1 MPTSL
6 LLPRRRLFV
15 LNKIADEVK
24 EMSADVVK
32 VGLLG
37 LGTVGGGVI
46 KTIRSQQEKLTS
58 RLGKRIEIV
67 KALVRD
73 SEKQRAVSL
82 DRSVL
87 TTDFDEVLQSD
98 VDIVVE
104 VMGGVEPTYEY
115 VRALIEKGCHVV
127 TANKELLA
135 KKGTELVDLA
145 NRHHVHLAYEA
156 SVAGGIPILGVL
168 RQFLRTND
176 ITGVRGI
183 LNGTTNFILTKME
196 TEQQSYHDVLKQAQ
210 ELGYAEA
217 DPRSDVEGFD
227 AMYKLYILAQLVYG
241 ESLPLEEVN
250 RRGIADLTAGQIRM
264 ASELGY
270 RIKLIAQAHR
280 RGDGIRLYVEPTA
293 LPTSH
298 PLAQIQDAFNAVQLS
313 GNIVGDLLFTGR
325 GAGELPTASAVVEDL
340 AYLLTQPFIPHPAWK
355 EREAATSSKEEVEGH
370 SLCYLEGSGPAATPD
385 QVLHFLRRAGVSV
398 HKLKVQF
405 DLGGVLRAGL
415 ITSGLEQEHA
425 DLLTSDFG
433 LQVRCFPLLGDA

>member
-1 MPTSL
+1 
-6 LLPRRRLFV
+6 
-15 LNKIADEVK
+15 
-24 EMSADVVK
+24 MSVGVVK

-46 KTIRSQQEKLTS
+46 KTIRSQQEKLSS

-73 SEKQRAVSL
+73 SEKERAVHL

-87 TTDFDEVLQSD
+87 TTDFEDVLKSD

-104 VMGGVEPTYEY
+104 VMGGVDPTYDY

-135 KKGTELVDLA
+135 KRGTELVDLA
-145 NRHHVHLAYEA
+145 NQHQVHLAYEA
-156 SVAGGIPILGVL
+156 SVAGGIPILSVL

-176 ITGVRGI
+176 ISGIRGI

-196 TEQQSYHDVLKQAQ
+196 TEQLSYQEVLKQAQ

-241 ESLPLEEVN
+241 ECLPLAEVN
-250 RRGIADLTAGQIRM
+250 RKGIADLTAGQIRI

-270 RIKLIAQAHR
+270 RIKLIAQANQSEE
-280 RGDGIRLYVEPTA
+280 GIRLSVEPTM
-293 LPTSH
+293 LPTGH
-298 PLAQIQDAFNAVQLS
+298 PLAQIHDAFNAVQLS

-340 AYLLTQPFIPHPAWK
+340 AYLLTQPFTPHPTWK
-355 EREAATSSKEEVEGH
+355 ESDVLRVTEQLATAQ
-370 SLCYLEGSGPAATPD
+370 SLCYLEGSAPAATPD
-385 QVLHFLRRAGVSV
+385 RVLHFLRLAGVEV

-415 ITSGLEQEHA
+415 ITTGLRDEHEE
-425 DLLTSDFG
+425 LLRSDFG
-433 LQVRCFPLLGDA
+433 LQVRCFPLLGTAE

>member
-1 MPTSL
+1 
-6 LLPRRRLFV
+6 
-15 LNKIADEVK
+15 
-24 EMSADVVK
+24 MSAGVIK

-46 KTIRSQQEKLTS
+46 KTIRSQQEKLAQ

-73 SEKQRAVSL
+73 SEKERAVQVDPAL
-82 DRSVL
+82 L
-87 TTDFDEVLQSD
+87 TTDFEDVLKSD

-104 VMGGVEPTYEY
+104 VMGGVEPTYDY

-135 KKGTELVDLA
+135 KRGPELVDLA
-145 NRHHVHLAYEA
+145 NQHQVHLAYEA
-156 SVAGGIPILGVL
+156 SVAGGIPILSVL

-176 ITGVRGI
+176 IQGVRGI

-196 TEQQSYHDVLKQAQ
+196 AEQLSYQEVLKQAQ

-241 ESLPLEEVN
+241 ESLPLADVV
-250 RRGIADLTAGQIRM
+250 RKGIADLSAGHIRI

-270 RIKLIAQAHR
+270 RIKLIAQAQKSEQ
-280 RGDGIRLYVEPTA
+280 GIRLSVQPTV
-293 LPTSH
+293 LPIGH

-340 AYLLTQPFIPHPAWK
+340 AYLLTQPFMPHPVWTEKNAEAQLEQGQD
-355 EREAATSSKEEVEGH
+355 ERV
-370 SLCYLEGSGPAATPD
+370 LCYLEGSCITATPD
-385 QVLHFLRRAGVSV
+385 RVLHFLREAGVNV
-398 HKLKVQF
+398 TRLKVQF

-415 ITSGLEQEHA
+415 IATGIREEHEEV
-425 DLLTSDFG
+425 LKSDFG
-433 LQVRCFPLLGDA
+433 LSVRCFPLIESA

>member
-1 MPTSL
+1 
-6 LLPRRRLFV
+6 
-15 LNKIADEVK
+15 
-24 EMSADVVK
+24 MSAEVVR

-46 KTIRSQQEKLTS
+46 KTIRSQQEKLAS

-73 SEKQRAVSL
+73 SEKERAVHVDPAL
-82 DRSVL
+82 L
-87 TTDFDEVLQSD
+87 TTDFEDVLRSD

-104 VMGGVEPTYEY
+104 VMGGVEPTYDY
-115 VRALIEKGCHVV
+115 IRALIEKGCHVV

-145 NRHHVHLAYEA
+145 NQHQVHLAYEA
-156 SVAGGIPILGVL
+156 SVAGGIPILSVL

-176 ITGVRGI
+176 IQGVRGI

-196 TEQQSYHDVLKQAQ
+196 AEQLSYQEVLKQAQ

-241 ESLPLEEVN
+241 ESLPLADVV
-250 RRGIADLTAGQIRM
+250 RKGISDLSAGHIRI

-270 RIKLIAQAHR
+270 RIKLIAQAYQAEQ
-280 RGDGIRLYVEPTA
+280 GIRLSVEPTM
-293 LPTSH
+293 LPLSH
-298 PLAQIQDAFNAVQLS
+298 PLAQIHDAFNAVQLS

-340 AYLLTQPFIPHPAWK
+340 AYLLTQPFTPHPTWK
-355 EREAATSSKEEVEGH
+355 EKTTDKAGVTVDSEERV
-370 SLCYLEGSGPAATPD
+370 LCYLEGSCHTATPD
-385 QVLHFLRRAGVSV
+385 RVLHFLQQAGVNV

-415 ITSGLEQEHA
+415 IVTGIREEHES
-425 DLLTSDFG
+425 LMKNDFG
-433 LQVRCFPLLGDA
+433 LEVRRFPIIESA

>member
-1 MPTSL
+1 
-6 LLPRRRLFV
+6 
-15 LNKIADEVK
+15 
-24 EMSADVVK
+24 MSAEVVR

-46 KTIRSQQEKLTS
+46 KTIRSQQEKLAT

-73 SEKQRAVSL
+73 SEKERAVHVDPAL
-82 DRSVL
+82 L
-87 TTDFDEVLQSD
+87 TTDFEDVLRSD

-104 VMGGVEPTYEY
+104 VMGGVEPTYDY

-145 NRHHVHLAYEA
+145 NQHQVHLAYEA
-156 SVAGGIPILGVL
+156 SVAGGIPILSVL

-176 ITGVRGI
+176 IQGVRGI

-196 TEQQSYHDVLKQAQ
+196 AEQLSYQEVLKQAQ

-241 ESLPLEEVN
+241 ESLPLADVV
-250 RRGIADLTAGQIRM
+250 RKGIADLSAGHIRI

-270 RIKLIAQAHR
+270 RIKLIAQAYQAEK
-280 RGDGIRLYVEPTA
+280 GIRLSVEPTM
-293 LPTSH
+293 LPLSH
-298 PLAQIQDAFNAVQLS
+298 PLAQIHDAFNAVQLS

-340 AYLLTQPFIPHPAWK
+340 AYLLTQPFTPHPTWK
-355 EREAATSSKEEVEGH
+355 EKTADKAGATSDSAEHV
-370 SLCYLEGSGPAATPD
+370 LCYLEGSCHTATPD
-385 QVLHFLRRAGVSV
+385 RVLHFLQQAGVNV

-415 ITSGLEQEHA
+415 IVTGISEEHESF
-425 DLLTSDFG
+425 LKNDFG
-433 LQVRCFPLLGDA
+433 LEVRCFPVLESA

>member
-1 MPTSL
+1 
-6 LLPRRRLFV
+6 
-15 LNKIADEVK
+15 
-24 EMSADVVK
+24 MSVGVVR

-46 KTIRSQQEKLTS
+46 KTIRSQQEKLS
-58 RLGKRIEIV
+58 LRLGKRIEIV

-73 SEKQRAVSL
+73 SEKERAVHVEPSI
-82 DRSVL
+82 L
-87 TTDFDEVLQSD
+87 TTNFEDVLKSD

-104 VMGGVEPTYEY
+104 VMGGVDPTYDY

-135 KKGTELVDLA
+135 KRGTELVELA
-145 NRHHVHLAYEA
+145 NQHQVHLAYEA
-156 SVAGGIPILGVL
+156 SVAGGIPILSVL

-176 ITGVRGI
+176 ISGVRGI

-196 TEQQSYHDVLKQAQ
+196 AEQLSYQEVLKQAQ

-241 ESLPLEEVN
+241 ESLPLADVV
-250 RRGIADLTAGQIRM
+250 RKGISDLSAGHIRI

-270 RIKLIAQAHR
+270 RIKLIAQAYQT
-280 RGDGIRLYVEPTA
+280 DEGIRLSVQPTM
-293 LPTSH
+293 LPLGH

-340 AYLLTQPFIPHPAWK
+340 AYLLTQPFTPHPVW
-355 EREAATSSKEEVEGH
+355 RENTASHLAAQPEASQR
-370 SLCYLEGSGPAATPD
+370 SLCYLEGSCPSATPD
-385 QVLHFLRRAGVSV
+385 RVLHFLRAAGVSIS
-398 HKLKVQF
+398 KLKVQF

-415 ITSGLEQEHA
+415 ITSGLNEEHEA
-425 DLLTSDFG
+425 LLTSDFG
-433 LQVRCFPLLGDA
+433 LSVRRFPILESAES

>member
-1 MPTSL
+1 
-6 LLPRRRLFV
+6 
-15 LNKIADEVK
+15 
-24 EMSADVVK
+24 MSAEVVR

-46 KTIRSQQEKLTS
+46 KTIRSQQEKLAS

-73 SEKQRAVSL
+73 SEKERAVHVDPAL
-82 DRSVL
+82 L
-87 TTDFDEVLQSD
+87 TTDFEDVLRSD

-104 VMGGVEPTYEY
+104 VMGGVEPTYDY

-145 NRHHVHLAYEA
+145 NQHQVHLAYEA
-156 SVAGGIPILGVL
+156 SVAGGIPILSVL

-176 ITGVRGI
+176 IQGVRGI

-196 TEQQSYHDVLKQAQ
+196 AEQLSYQEVLKQAQ

-241 ESLPLEEVN
+241 ESLPLADVV
-250 RRGIADLTAGQIRM
+250 RKGIADLSAGHIRI
-264 ASELGY
+264 ASDLGY
-270 RIKLIAQAHR
+270 RIKLIAQAYQAKK
-280 RGDGIRLYVEPTA
+280 GIRLSVEPTM
-293 LPTSH
+293 LPLSH
-298 PLAQIQDAFNAVQLS
+298 PLAQIHDAFNAVQLS

-340 AYLLTQPFIPHPAWK
+340 AYLLTQPFTPHPTWK
-355 EREAATSSKEEVEGH
+355 EKTADKAGGTLDSTEHV
-370 SLCYLEGSGPAATPD
+370 LCYLEGSCHTATPD
-385 QVLHFLRRAGVSV
+385 RVLHFLQQAGVNV

-415 ITSGLEQEHA
+415 IVTGISEQHES
-425 DLLTSDFG
+425 LLKNDFG
-433 LQVRCFPLLGDA
+433 LEVRCFPILETA

>member
-1 MPTSL
+1 
-6 LLPRRRLFV
+6 
-15 LNKIADEVK
+15 
-24 EMSADVVK
+24 MSAEVVR

-46 KTIRSQQEKLTS
+46 KTIRSQQEKLAS

-73 SEKQRAVSL
+73 SEKERAVHVDPAL
-82 DRSVL
+82 L
-87 TTDFDEVLQSD
+87 TTDFEDVLRSD

-104 VMGGVEPTYEY
+104 VMGGVEPTYDY

-145 NRHHVHLAYEA
+145 NQHQVHLAYEA
-156 SVAGGIPILGVL
+156 SVAGGIPILSVL

-176 ITGVRGI
+176 IQGVRGI

-196 TEQQSYHDVLKQAQ
+196 AEQLSYQEVLKQAQ

-241 ESLPLEEVN
+241 ESLPLADVV
-250 RRGIADLTAGQIRM
+250 RKGIADLSAGHIRI
-264 ASELGY
+264 ASDLGY
-270 RIKLIAQAHR
+270 RIKLIAQAYQAEK
-280 RGDGIRLYVEPTA
+280 GIRLSVEPTM
-293 LPTSH
+293 LPLSH
-298 PLAQIQDAFNAVQLS
+298 PLAQIHDAFNAVQLS

-340 AYLLTQPFIPHPAWK
+340 AYLLTQPFTPHPTWK
-355 EREAATSSKEEVEGH
+355 EKTADKAGGTVDSAEHV
-370 SLCYLEGSGPAATPD
+370 LCYLEGSCHTATPD
-385 QVLHFLRRAGVSV
+385 RVLHFLQQAGVNV

-415 ITSGLEQEHA
+415 IVTGISEQHES
-425 DLLTSDFG
+425 LLKNDFG
-433 LQVRCFPLLGDA
+433 LEVRCFPILESA

>member
-1 MPTSL
+1 
-6 LLPRRRLFV
+6 
-15 LNKIADEVK
+15 
-24 EMSADVVK
+24 MSAGVIK

-46 KTIRSQQEKLTS
+46 KTIRSQQEKLAQ

-73 SEKQRAVSL
+73 SEKERAVQVDPAL
-82 DRSVL
+82 L
-87 TTDFDEVLQSD
+87 TTDFEDVLKSD

-104 VMGGVEPTYEY
+104 VMGGVEPTYDY

-135 KKGTELVDLA
+135 KRGPELVDLA
-145 NRHHVHLAYEA
+145 NQHQVHLAYEA
-156 SVAGGIPILGVL
+156 SVAGGIPILSVL

-176 ITGVRGI
+176 IQGVRGI

-196 TEQQSYHDVLKQAQ
+196 AEQLSYQEVLKQAQ

-241 ESLPLEEVN
+241 ESLPLADVV
-250 RRGIADLTAGQIRM
+250 RKGIADLSAGHIRI

-270 RIKLIAQAHR
+270 RIKLIAQAQKAEQ
-280 RGDGIRLYVEPTA
+280 GIRLSVQPTV
-293 LPTSH
+293 LPIAH

-340 AYLLTQPFIPHPAWK
+340 AYLLTQPFTPHPVWTEKNAAAQLEQGQD
-355 EREAATSSKEEVEGH
+355 ERV
-370 SLCYLEGSGPAATPD
+370 LCYLEGSCIAATPD
-385 QVLHFLRRAGVSV
+385 RVLHFLREAGVNV
-398 HKLKVQF
+398 TKLKVQF

-415 ITSGLEQEHA
+415 IATGIRAEHEQV
-425 DLLTSDFG
+425 LKSDFG
-433 LQVRCFPLLGDA
+433 LSVRCFPLIESA

>member
-1 MPTSL
+1 
-6 LLPRRRLFV
+6 
-15 LNKIADEVK
+15 
-24 EMSADVVK
+24 MSAEVVR

-46 KTIRSQQEKLTS
+46 KTIRSQQEKLAS

-73 SEKQRAVSL
+73 SEKERAVHVDPSL
-82 DRSVL
+82 L
-87 TTDFDEVLQSD
+87 TTDFEDVLRSD

-104 VMGGVEPTYEY
+104 VMGGVEPTYGY

-145 NRHHVHLAYEA
+145 NQYQVHLAYEA
-156 SVAGGIPILGVL
+156 SVAGGIPILSVL

-176 ITGVRGI
+176 IQGVRGI

-196 TEQQSYHDVLKQAQ
+196 AEQLSYQEVLKQAQ

-241 ESLPLEEVN
+241 ESLPLADVV
-250 RRGIADLTAGQIRM
+250 RKGIADLSAGHIRI
-264 ASELGY
+264 ASDLGY
-270 RIKLIAQAHR
+270 RIKLIAQAYQ
-280 RGDGIRLYVEPTA
+280 DEKGIRLSVEPTM
-293 LPTSH
+293 LPLSH
-298 PLAQIQDAFNAVQLS
+298 PLAQIHDAFNAVQLS

-340 AYLLTQPFIPHPAWK
+340 AYLLTQPFTPHPTWK
-355 EREAATSSKEEVEGH
+355 EKTADKAGGTVDSAEPV
-370 SLCYLEGSGPAATPD
+370 LCYLEGSCHTATPD
-385 QVLHFLRRAGVSV
+385 RVLHFLQQAGVNV

-415 ITSGLEQEHA
+415 IVTGISEQHES
-425 DLLTSDFG
+425 LLKNDFG
-433 LQVRCFPLLGDA
+433 LEVRCFPILESA

>member
-1 MPTSL
+1 
-6 LLPRRRLFV
+6 
-15 LNKIADEVK
+15 
-24 EMSADVVK
+24 MSAGVIK

-46 KTIRSQQEKLTS
+46 KTIRSQQEKLAQ

-73 SEKQRAVSL
+73 SEKERAVQVDPAL
-82 DRSVL
+82 L
-87 TTDFDEVLQSD
+87 TTDFEDVLKSD

-104 VMGGVEPTYEY
+104 VMGGVEPTYDY

-135 KKGTELVDLA
+135 KRGPELVDLA
-145 NRHHVHLAYEA
+145 NRHQVHLAYEA
-156 SVAGGIPILGVL
+156 SVAGGIPILSVL

-176 ITGVRGI
+176 IQGVRGI

-196 TEQQSYHDVLKQAQ
+196 AEQLSYQEVLKQAQ

-241 ESLPLEEVN
+241 ESLPLADVV
-250 RRGIADLTAGQIRM
+250 RKGIADLSAGHIRI

-270 RIKLIAQAHR
+270 RIKLIAQAQKAEQ
-280 RGDGIRLYVEPTA
+280 GIRLSVQPTV
-293 LPTSH
+293 LPIAH

-340 AYLLTQPFIPHPAWK
+340 AYLLTQPFTPHPVWTEKNAAAQLEQGQD
-355 EREAATSSKEEVEGH
+355 ERV
-370 SLCYLEGSGPAATPD
+370 LCYLEGSCIAATPD
-385 QVLHFLRRAGVSV
+385 RVLHFLREAGVNV
-398 HKLKVQF
+398 TKLKVQF

-415 ITSGLEQEHA
+415 IVTGIREEHEQV
-425 DLLTSDFG
+425 LKSDFG
-433 LQVRCFPLLGDA
+433 LSVRCFPLIESA

>member
-1 MPTSL
+1 
-6 LLPRRRLFV
+6 
-15 LNKIADEVK
+15 
-24 EMSADVVK
+24 MSAEVVR

-46 KTIRSQQEKLTS
+46 KTIRSQQEKLAS

-73 SEKQRAVSL
+73 SEKERAVHIDPAL
-82 DRSVL
+82 L
-87 TTDFDEVLQSD
+87 TTDFEDVLRSD

-104 VMGGVEPTYEY
+104 VMGGVEPTYDY

-145 NRHHVHLAYEA
+145 NQHQVHLAYEA
-156 SVAGGIPILGVL
+156 SVAGGIPILSVL

-176 ITGVRGI
+176 IQGVRGI

-196 TEQQSYHDVLKQAQ
+196 TEQLSYQEVLKQAQ

-241 ESLPLEEVN
+241 ESLPLADVV
-250 RRGIADLTAGQIRM
+250 RKGIADLSAGHIRI

-270 RIKLIAQAHR
+270 RIKLIAQAYQAEK
-280 RGDGIRLYVEPTA
+280 GIRLSVEPTM
-293 LPTSH
+293 LSLSH
-298 PLAQIQDAFNAVQLS
+298 PLAQIHDAFNAVQLS

-340 AYLLTQPFIPHPAWK
+340 AYLLTQPFTPHPTWK
-355 EREAATSSKEEVEGH
+355 EKTADKAGATVDSVEH
-370 SLCYLEGSGPAATPD
+370 VLCYLEGSCHTATPD
-385 QVLHFLRRAGVSV
+385 RVLHFLQQAGVNV

-415 ITSGLEQEHA
+415 IVTGISEEHES
-425 DLLTSDFG
+425 LLKNDFG
-433 LQVRCFPLLGDA
+433 LEVRCFPIIESA

>member
-1 MPTSL
+1 
-6 LLPRRRLFV
+6 
-15 LNKIADEVK
+15 
-24 EMSADVVK
+24 MSVEVVK

-46 KTIRSQQEKLTS
+46 KTIHSQQEKLAA

-73 SEKQRAVSL
+73 AEKERAVQMG
-82 DRSVL
+82 RTVL
-87 TTDFDEVLQSD
+87 TTDFDEVLHSG

-104 VMGGVEPTYEY
+104 VMGGVEPAYDY
-115 VRALIEKGCHVV
+115 VRASIEKGCHVV

-135 KKGTELVDLA
+135 KRGAELVELA
-145 NRHHVHLAYEA
+145 NRHQVHLAYEA

-176 ITGVRGI
+176 ITGIRGI

-196 TEQQSYHDVLKQAQ
+196 AEQLSYQEVLREAQ

-241 ESLPLEEVN
+241 ESLPLAEVS
-250 RRGIADLTAGQIRM
+250 RKGIADLTCGQIRI

-270 RIKLIAQAHR
+270 RIKLIAQANQT
-280 RGDGIRLYVEPTA
+280 GDGIHLSVEPTA
-293 LPTSH
+293 LPLDH
-298 PLAQIQDAFNAVQLS
+298 PLAQIQDSYNAVQLS

-325 GAGELPTASAVVEDL
+325 GAGEMPTASAVVEDL
-340 AYLLTQPFIPHPAWK
+340 AYLLTQPFTPHPVWK
-355 EREAATSSKEEVEGH
+355 EREGAAKELSGGREQ
-370 SLCYLEGSGPAATPD
+370 SLCYVEGAGPAATPD
-385 QVLHFLRRAGVSV
+385 RVLQFLRASGVEV

-415 ITSGLEQEHA
+415 ITSGLHEEHT
-425 DLLTSDFG
+425 DLLRSDFG
-433 LQVRCFPLLGDA
+433 LQVRCFPLLHASE

>member
-1 MPTSL
+1 
-6 LLPRRRLFV
+6 
-15 LNKIADEVK
+15 
-24 EMSADVVK
+24 MSAEVVR

-46 KTIRSQQEKLTS
+46 KTIRSQQEKLAT

-73 SEKQRAVSL
+73 SEKERAVHVDPAL
-82 DRSVL
+82 L
-87 TTDFDEVLQSD
+87 TTDFEDVLRSD

-104 VMGGVEPTYEY
+104 VMGGVEPTYDY
-115 VRALIEKGCHVV
+115 VRALIKKGCHVV

-145 NRHHVHLAYEA
+145 NQHQVHLAYEA
-156 SVAGGIPILGVL
+156 SVAGGIPILSVL

-176 ITGVRGI
+176 IQGVRGI

-196 TEQQSYHDVLKQAQ
+196 AEQLSYQEVLKQAQ

-241 ESLPLEEVN
+241 ESLPLADVV
-250 RRGIADLTAGQIRM
+250 RKGIADLSVGHIRI

-270 RIKLIAQAHR
+270 RIKLIAQAYQAEK
-280 RGDGIRLYVEPTA
+280 GIRLSVEPTM
-293 LPTSH
+293 LPLSH
-298 PLAQIQDAFNAVQLS
+298 PLAQIHDAFNAVQLS

-340 AYLLTQPFIPHPAWK
+340 AYLLTQPFTPHPTWK
-355 EREAATSSKEEVEGH
+355 EKTADKAGATSDSAEHV
-370 SLCYLEGSGPAATPD
+370 LCYLEGSCHTATPD
-385 QVLHFLRRAGVSV
+385 RVLHFLQQAGVNV

-415 ITSGLEQEHA
+415 IVTGISEEHES
-425 DLLTSDFG
+425 LLKNDFG
-433 LQVRCFPLLGDA
+433 LEVRCFPVLESA

>member
-1 MPTSL
+1 
-6 LLPRRRLFV
+6 
-15 LNKIADEVK
+15 
-24 EMSADVVK
+24 MSAGVVK

-46 KTIRSQQEKLTS
+46 KTIRSQQEKLSS

-73 SEKQRAVSL
+73 SEKERAVEL

-87 TTDFDEVLQSD
+87 TTDFEEVLKSD

-104 VMGGVEPTYEY
+104 VMGGVEPTYDY

-135 KKGTELVDLA
+135 KRGTELVDLA
-145 NRHHVHLAYEA
+145 NRHQVHLAYEA
-156 SVAGGIPILGVL
+156 SVAGGIPILSVL

-176 ITGVRGI
+176 INGVRGI

-196 TEQQSYHDVLKQAQ
+196 TEQLPYQEVLRQAQ

-241 ESLPLEEVN
+241 ESLPLAEVK
-250 RRGIADLTAGQIRM
+250 RRGIADLTSGQIRI

-270 RIKLIAQAHR
+270 RIKLIAQAQQAPE
-280 RGDGIRLYVEPTA
+280 GIRLSVEPTM
-293 LPTSH
+293 LPTNH

-340 AYLLTQPFIPHPAWK
+340 AYLLTQPFTPHPEWK
-355 EREAATSSKEEVEGH
+355 ETEAATGSVTQQNGDH
-370 SLCYLEGSGPAATPD
+370 SLCYLEGSAPAATPD
-385 QVLHFLRRAGVSV
+385 RVLHFLRHAGVDV

-415 ITSGLEQEHA
+415 ITSGMRAEHEE
-425 DLLTSDFG
+425 LLQSDFG
-433 LQVRCFPLLGDA
+433 LQVRCFPLLGSVE

>member
-1 MPTSL
+1 MS
-6 LLPRRRLFV
+6 V
-15 LNKIADEVK
+15 EV
-24 EMSADVVK
+24 VR

-46 KTIRSQQEKLTS
+46 KTIRSQQEKLAS

-73 SEKQRAVSL
+73 SEKERAVHIDPAL
-82 DRSVL
+82 L
-87 TTDFDEVLQSD
+87 TTDFEDVLSSD

-104 VMGGVEPTYEY
+104 VMGGVEPTYDY

-145 NRHHVHLAYEA
+145 NQHQVHLAYEA
-156 SVAGGIPILGVL
+156 SVAGGIPILSVL

-176 ITGVRGI
+176 IQGVRGI

-196 TEQQSYHDVLKQAQ
+196 AEQLSYQEVLKQAQ

-241 ESLPLEEVN
+241 ESLPLADVV
-250 RRGIADLTAGQIRM
+250 RRGIADLSAGHIRI

-270 RIKLIAQAHR
+270 RIKLIAQAYQAEK
-280 RGDGIRLYVEPTA
+280 GIRLSVEPTM
-293 LPTSH
+293 LPLSH
-298 PLAQIQDAFNAVQLS
+298 PLAQIHDAFNAVQLS

-340 AYLLTQPFIPHPAWK
+340 AYLLTQPFTPHPTWK
-355 EREAATSSKEEVEGH
+355 EKTADKAGGTVNSAEHV
-370 SLCYLEGSGPAATPD
+370 LCYLEGSCHTATPD
-385 QVLHFLRRAGVSV
+385 RVLHFLQQAGVNV

-415 ITSGLEQEHA
+415 IVTGISEEHES
-425 DLLTSDFG
+425 LLKNDFG
-433 LQVRCFPLLGDA
+433 LEVRCFPIIESA

>member
-1 MPTSL
+1 
-6 LLPRRRLFV
+6 
-15 LNKIADEVK
+15 
-24 EMSADVVK
+24 MSAGVIK

-46 KTIRSQQEKLTS
+46 KTIRSQQEKLAQ

-73 SEKQRAVSL
+73 SEKERAVQVDPAL
-82 DRSVL
+82 L
-87 TTDFDEVLQSD
+87 TTDFEDVLKSD

-104 VMGGVEPTYEY
+104 VMGGVEPTYDY

-135 KKGTELVDLA
+135 KRGPELVDLA
-145 NRHHVHLAYEA
+145 NQHQVHLAYEA
-156 SVAGGIPILGVL
+156 SVAGGIPILSVL

-176 ITGVRGI
+176 IQGVRGI

-196 TEQQSYHDVLKQAQ
+196 AEQLSYQEVLKQAQ

-241 ESLPLEEVN
+241 ESLPLADVV
-250 RRGIADLTAGQIRM
+250 RKGIADLSAGHIRI

-270 RIKLIAQAHR
+270 RIKLIAQAQKAEQ
-280 RGDGIRLYVEPTA
+280 GIRLSVQPTV
-293 LPTSH
+293 LPIAH
-298 PLAQIQDAFNAVQLS
+298 PLAQIQDAFNAVQIS

-340 AYLLTQPFIPHPAWK
+340 AYLLTQPFTPHPVWTEKNAAAQLEQGQD
-355 EREAATSSKEEVEGH
+355 ERV
-370 SLCYLEGSGPAATPD
+370 LCYLEGSCIAATPD
-385 QVLHFLRRAGVSV
+385 RVLHFLREAGVNV
-398 HKLKVQF
+398 TKLKVQF

-415 ITSGLEQEHA
+415 IATGIRAEHEQV
-425 DLLTSDFG
+425 LKSDFG
-433 LQVRCFPLLGDA
+433 LSVRCFPLIESA

>member
-1 MPTSL
+1 
-6 LLPRRRLFV
+6 
-15 LNKIADEVK
+15 
-24 EMSADVVK
+24 MSAEVVR

-46 KTIRSQQEKLTS
+46 KTIRSQQEKLAS

-73 SEKQRAVSL
+73 SEKERAVHVDPAL
-82 DRSVL
+82 L
-87 TTDFDEVLQSD
+87 TTDFEDVLRSD

-104 VMGGVEPTYEY
+104 VMGGVEPTYGY

-145 NRHHVHLAYEA
+145 NQHQVHLAYEA
-156 SVAGGIPILGVL
+156 SVAGGIPILSVL

-176 ITGVRGI
+176 IQGVRGI

-196 TEQQSYHDVLKQAQ
+196 AEQLSYQEVLKQAQ

-241 ESLPLEEVN
+241 ESLPLADVV
-250 RRGIADLTAGQIRM
+250 RKGISDLSAGHIRI

-270 RIKLIAQAHR
+270 RIKLIAQAYQAEQ
-280 RGDGIRLYVEPTA
+280 GIRLSVEPTM
-293 LPTSH
+293 LPLSH
-298 PLAQIQDAFNAVQLS
+298 PLAQIHDAFNAVQLS

-340 AYLLTQPFIPHPAWK
+340 AYLLTQPFTPHPTWK
-355 EREAATSSKEEVEGH
+355 EKTTDKAGVTVDSEERV
-370 SLCYLEGSGPAATPD
+370 LCYLEGSCHTATPD
-385 QVLHFLRRAGVSV
+385 RVLHFLEQAGVNV

-415 ITSGLEQEHA
+415 IVTGISEEHES
-425 DLLTSDFG
+425 LLKNDFG
-433 LQVRCFPLLGDA
+433 LEVRCFPIIESA

>member
-1 MPTSL
+1 
-6 LLPRRRLFV
+6 
-15 LNKIADEVK
+15 
-24 EMSADVVK
+24 MSAGVIK

-46 KTIRSQQEKLTS
+46 KTIRSQQEKLAQ

-73 SEKQRAVSL
+73 SEKERAVQVDPAL
-82 DRSVL
+82 L
-87 TTDFDEVLQSD
+87 TTDFEDVLKSD

-104 VMGGVEPTYEY
+104 VMGGVEPTYDY

-135 KKGTELVDLA
+135 KRGPELVDLA
-145 NRHHVHLAYEA
+145 NQHQVHLAYEA
-156 SVAGGIPILGVL
+156 SVAGGIPILSVL

-176 ITGVRGI
+176 IQGVRGI

-196 TEQQSYHDVLKQAQ
+196 AEQLSYQEVLKQAQ

-241 ESLPLEEVN
+241 ESLPLADVV
-250 RRGIADLTAGQIRM
+250 RKGIADLSAGHIRI

-270 RIKLIAQAHR
+270 RIKLIAQAQKAEQ
-280 RGDGIRLYVEPTA
+280 GIRLSVQPTV
-293 LPTSH
+293 LPIAH

-340 AYLLTQPFIPHPAWK
+340 AYLLTQPFTPHPVWTEKNAAAQLEQGQD
-355 EREAATSSKEEVEGH
+355 ERV
-370 SLCYLEGSGPAATPD
+370 LCYLEGSCIAATPD
-385 QVLHFLRRAGVSV
+385 RVLHFLREAGVNV
-398 HKLKVQF
+398 TKLKVQF

-415 ITSGLEQEHA
+415 IVTGIRAEHEQV
-425 DLLTSDFG
+425 LKSDFG
-433 LQVRCFPLLGDA
+433 LSVRCFPLIESA

>member
-1 MPTSL
+1 
-6 LLPRRRLFV
+6 
-15 LNKIADEVK
+15 
-24 EMSADVVK
+24 MSAGVVK

-46 KTIRSQQEKLTS
+46 KTIRSQQEKLAA

-73 SEKQRAVSL
+73 SEKERAVQVDPAL
-82 DRSVL
+82 L
-87 TTDFDEVLQSD
+87 TTDFEEVLKSD

-104 VMGGVEPTYEY
+104 VMGGVEPTYDY

-135 KKGTELVDLA
+135 KRGTELVDLA
-145 NRHHVHLAYEA
+145 NRHQVHLAYEA
-156 SVAGGIPILGVL
+156 SVAGGIPILSVL

-176 ITGVRGI
+176 IHGVRGI

-196 TEQQSYHDVLKQAQ
+196 AEQLPYQEVLKQAQ

-217 DPRSDVEGFD
+217 DPRSDVEGYD

-241 ESLPLEEVN
+241 ESLPLTHVV
-250 RRGIADLTAGQIRM
+250 RKGISDLSPGHIRI

-270 RIKLIAQAHR
+270 RIKLIAQAQKTEQ
-280 RGDGIRLYVEPTA
+280 GIRLSVQPTM
-293 LPTSH
+293 LPVAH

-340 AYLLTQPFIPHPAWK
+340 AYLLTQPFTPHPAWK
-355 EREAATSSKEEVEGH
+355 EQTAVAQPNQAQDERV
-370 SLCYLEGSGPAATPD
+370 LCYLEGSCPAATPD
-385 QVLHFLRRAGVSV
+385 RVLHFLRESGVNV
-398 HKLKVQF
+398 TKLKVQF

-415 ITSGLEQEHA
+415 IVTGICEEHEEM
-425 DLLTSDFG
+425 LTRDFG
-433 LQVRCFPLLGDA
+433 LAVRCFPLLESA

>member
-1 MPTSL
+1 
-6 LLPRRRLFV
+6 
-15 LNKIADEVK
+15 
-24 EMSADVVK
+24 MSAGVVK

-46 KTIRSQQEKLTS
+46 KTIRSQQEKLAA

-73 SEKQRAVSL
+73 AEKERAVQVDPAL
-82 DRSVL
+82 L
-87 TTDFDEVLQSD
+87 TTDFEDVLKSD

-104 VMGGVEPTYEY
+104 VMGGVEPTYDY

-135 KKGTELVDLA
+135 KRGTELVDLA
-145 NRHHVHLAYEA
+145 NRHQVHLAYEA
-156 SVAGGIPILGVL
+156 SVAGGIPILSVL

-176 ITGVRGI
+176 IQGVRGI

-196 TEQQSYHDVLKQAQ
+196 AEQLPYQEVLKQAQ

-241 ESLPLEEVN
+241 ESLPLANVV
-250 RRGIADLTAGQIRM
+250 RKGIADLSPGHIRI
-264 ASELGY
+264 ANELGY
-270 RIKLIAQAHR
+270 RIKLIAQAHKTEQ
-280 RGDGIRLYVEPTA
+280 GIRLSVQPTM
-293 LPTSH
+293 LPVAH

-340 AYLLTQPFIPHPAWK
+340 AYLLTQPFTPHPAWK
-355 EREAATSSKEEVEGH
+355 EKTAEAQPGQWQDERV
-370 SLCYLEGSGPAATPD
+370 LCYLEGSCLAATPD
-385 QVLHFLRRAGVSV
+385 RVLHFLREAGLTVT
-398 HKLKVQF
+398 KLKVQF

-415 ITSGLEQEHA
+415 IVTGIREEHEEV
-425 DLLTSDFG
+425 LKSDFG
-433 LQVRCFPLLGDA
+433 LSVRCFPLLETA

>member
-1 MPTSL
+1 
-6 LLPRRRLFV
+6 
-15 LNKIADEVK
+15 
-24 EMSADVVK
+24 MSADVIK

-46 KTIRSQQEKLTS
+46 KTIRSQQEKLS
-58 RLGKRIEIV
+58 ARLGKRIEIV

-73 SEKQRAVSL
+73 SEKERAVQIDQAL
-82 DRSVL
+82 L
-87 TTDFDEVLQSD
+87 TTDFEDVLKSD

-104 VMGGVEPTYEY
+104 VMGGVEPTYDY

-135 KKGTELVDLA
+135 KRGTELVELA
-145 NRHHVHLAYEA
+145 NQHQVHLAYEA
-156 SVAGGIPILGVL
+156 SVAGGIPILSVL

-176 ITGVRGI
+176 ISGVRGI

-196 TEQQSYHDVLKQAQ
+196 AEQLSYQEVLKEAQ

-241 ESLPLEEVN
+241 ESLPLADVV
-250 RRGIADLTAGQIRM
+250 RKGISDLSAGHIHI

-270 RIKLIAQAHR
+270 RIKLIAQAYQTEQ
-280 RGDGIRLYVEPTA
+280 GIRLSVQPTM
-293 LPTSH
+293 LPVVH

-340 AYLLTQPFIPHPAWK
+340 AYLLTQPFAPHPAWK
-355 EREAATSSKEEVEGH
+355 EIAATQSGALQEDQC
-370 SLCYLEGSGPAATPD
+370 SLCYLEGSCSSATPD
-385 QVLHFLRRAGVSV
+385 RVLHFLRTAGVSI

-415 ITSGLEQEHA
+415 ITSGLTAEHEA
-425 DLLTSDFG
+425 VLNSDFG
-433 LQVRCFPLLGDA
+433 LSVRCFPVLETAE

>member
-1 MPTSL
+1 
-6 LLPRRRLFV
+6 
-15 LNKIADEVK
+15 
-24 EMSADVVK
+24 MSAEVVR

-46 KTIRSQQEKLTS
+46 KTIRSQQEKLAS

-73 SEKQRAVSL
+73 SEKERAVHVDPSL
-82 DRSVL
+82 L
-87 TTDFDEVLQSD
+87 TTDFEDVLRSD

-104 VMGGVEPTYEY
+104 VMGGVEPTYDY

-145 NRHHVHLAYEA
+145 NQHQVHLAYEA
-156 SVAGGIPILGVL
+156 SVAGGIPILSVL

-176 ITGVRGI
+176 IQGVRGI

-196 TEQQSYHDVLKQAQ
+196 AEQLSYQEVLKQAQ

-241 ESLPLEEVN
+241 ESLPLADVV
-250 RRGIADLTAGQIRM
+250 RKGIADLSAGHIRI
-264 ASELGY
+264 ASDLGY
-270 RIKLIAQAHR
+270 RIKLIAQAYQAEK
-280 RGDGIRLYVEPTA
+280 GIRLSVEPTM
-293 LPTSH
+293 LPLSH
-298 PLAQIQDAFNAVQLS
+298 PLAQIHDAFNAVQLS

-340 AYLLTQPFIPHPAWK
+340 AYLLTQPFTPHPTWK
-355 EREAATSSKEEVEGH
+355 EKTADKAGGTVDSAEHV
-370 SLCYLEGSGPAATPD
+370 LCYLEGSCHTATPD
-385 QVLHFLRRAGVSV
+385 RVLHFLQQAGVNV

-415 ITSGLEQEHA
+415 IVTGISEQHES
-425 DLLTSDFG
+425 LLKNDFG
-433 LQVRCFPLLGDA
+433 LEVRCFPILESA

>member
-1 MPTSL
+1 M
-6 LLPRRRLFV
+6 
-15 LNKIADEVK
+15 
-24 EMSADVVK
+24 
-32 VGLLG
+32 
-37 LGTVGGGVI
+37 
-46 KTIRSQQEKLTS
+46 RSQQEKLAS

-73 SEKQRAVSL
+73 SEKERAVHVDPAL
-82 DRSVL
+82 L
-87 TTDFDEVLQSD
+87 TTDFEDVLRSD

-104 VMGGVEPTYEY
+104 VMGGVEPTYDY

-145 NRHHVHLAYEA
+145 NQHQVHLAYEA
-156 SVAGGIPILGVL
+156 SVAGGIPILSVL

-176 ITGVRGI
+176 IQGVRGI

-196 TEQQSYHDVLKQAQ
+196 AEQLSYQEVLKQAQ

-241 ESLPLEEVN
+241 ESLPLADVV
-250 RRGIADLTAGQIRM
+250 RKGIGDLSAGHIRI
-264 ASELGY
+264 ASDLGY
-270 RIKLIAQAHR
+270 RIKLIAQAYQAEK
-280 RGDGIRLYVEPTA
+280 GIRLSVEPTM
-293 LPTSH
+293 LPLSH
-298 PLAQIQDAFNAVQLS
+298 PLAQIHDAFNAVQLS

-340 AYLLTQPFIPHPAWK
+340 AYLLTQPFTPHPTWK
-355 EREAATSSKEEVEGH
+355 EKTADKAGGTVDSAEHV
-370 SLCYLEGSGPAATPD
+370 LCYLEGSCHTATPD
-385 QVLHFLRRAGVSV
+385 RVLHFLQQAGVNV

-415 ITSGLEQEHA
+415 IVTGISEQHES
-425 DLLTSDFG
+425 LLKNDFG
-433 LQVRCFPLLGDA
+433 LEVRCFPILESA

>member
-1 MPTSL
+1 
-6 LLPRRRLFV
+6 
-15 LNKIADEVK
+15 
-24 EMSADVVK
+24 MSAEVVR

-46 KTIRSQQEKLTS
+46 KTIRSQQEKLAS

-73 SEKQRAVSL
+73 SEKERAVQVDPAL
-82 DRSVL
+82 L
-87 TTDFDEVLQSD
+87 TTDFEDVLRSD

-104 VMGGVEPTYEY
+104 VMGGVEPTYDY

-145 NRHHVHLAYEA
+145 NQHQVHLAYEA
-156 SVAGGIPILGVL
+156 SVAGGIPILSVL

-176 ITGVRGI
+176 IQGVRGI

-196 TEQQSYHDVLKQAQ
+196 AEQLSYQEVLKQAQ

-241 ESLPLEEVN
+241 ESLPLADVV
-250 RRGIADLTAGQIRM
+250 RKGIADLSAGHIWI

-270 RIKLIAQAHR
+270 RIKLIAQAYQAEK
-280 RGDGIRLYVEPTA
+280 GIRLSVEPTM
-293 LPTSH
+293 LPLSH
-298 PLAQIQDAFNAVQLS
+298 PLAQIHDAFNAVQLS

-340 AYLLTQPFIPHPAWK
+340 AYLLTQPFTPHPTWK
-355 EREAATSSKEEVEGH
+355 EKTADKAGVTLDSAEHV
-370 SLCYLEGSGPAATPD
+370 LCYLEGSCHTATPD
-385 QVLHFLRRAGVSV
+385 RVLHFLQQAGVNV

-415 ITSGLEQEHA
+415 IVTGINEEHES
-425 DLLTSDFG
+425 LLKNDFG
-433 LQVRCFPLLGDA
+433 LDVRCFPIIESA

>member
-1 MPTSL
+1 
-6 LLPRRRLFV
+6 
-15 LNKIADEVK
+15 
-24 EMSADVVK
+24 MSAEVVR

-46 KTIRSQQEKLTS
+46 KTIRSQQEKLAS

-73 SEKQRAVSL
+73 SEKERAVHVDPAL
-82 DRSVL
+82 L
-87 TTDFDEVLQSD
+87 TTDFEDVLRSD

-104 VMGGVEPTYEY
+104 VMGGVEPTYDY

-145 NRHHVHLAYEA
+145 NQHQVHLAYEA
-156 SVAGGIPILGVL
+156 SVAGGIPILSVL

-176 ITGVRGI
+176 IQGVRGI

-196 TEQQSYHDVLKQAQ
+196 AEQLSYQEVLKQAQ

-241 ESLPLEEVN
+241 ESLPLADVV
-250 RRGIADLTAGQIRM
+250 RKGIADLSAGHIRI
-264 ASELGY
+264 ASDLGY
-270 RIKLIAQAHR
+270 RIKLIAQAYQAEK
-280 RGDGIRLYVEPTA
+280 GIRLSVEPTM
-293 LPTSH
+293 LPLSH
-298 PLAQIQDAFNAVQLS
+298 PLAQIHDAFNAVQLS

-340 AYLLTQPFIPHPAWK
+340 AYLLTQPFTPHPTWK
-355 EREAATSSKEEVEGH
+355 EKTAAKAGCTVDSAEHV
-370 SLCYLEGSGPAATPD
+370 LCYLEGSCHTATPD
-385 QVLHFLRRAGVSV
+385 RVLHFLQQAGVNV

-415 ITSGLEQEHA
+415 VVTGISEQHES
-425 DLLTSDFG
+425 LLKNDFG
-433 LQVRCFPLLGDA
+433 LEVRCFPILESA

>member
-1 MPTSL
+1 
-6 LLPRRRLFV
+6 
-15 LNKIADEVK
+15 
-24 EMSADVVK
+24 MSAEVVR

-46 KTIRSQQEKLTS
+46 KTIRSQQEKLAS

-73 SEKQRAVSL
+73 SGKERAVHVDPAL
-82 DRSVL
+82 L
-87 TTDFDEVLQSD
+87 TTDFEDVLRSD

-104 VMGGVEPTYEY
+104 VMGGVEPTYDY

-145 NRHHVHLAYEA
+145 NQHQVHLAYEA
-156 SVAGGIPILGVL
+156 SVAGGIPILSVL

-176 ITGVRGI
+176 IQGVRGI

-196 TEQQSYHDVLKQAQ
+196 AEQLSYQDVLKQAQ

-217 DPRSDVEGFD
+217 DPCSDVEGFD

-241 ESLPLEEVN
+241 ESLPLADVV
-250 RRGIADLTAGQIRM
+250 RKGIADLSAGHIRI
-264 ASELGY
+264 ASDLGY
-270 RIKLIAQAHR
+270 RIKLIAQAYQAEK
-280 RGDGIRLYVEPTA
+280 GIRLSVEPTM
-293 LPTSH
+293 LPLSH
-298 PLAQIQDAFNAVQLS
+298 PLAQIHDAFNAVQLS

-340 AYLLTQPFIPHPAWK
+340 AYLLTQPFTPHPTWK
-355 EREAATSSKEEVEGH
+355 EKTADKAGSTVDSAEHV
-370 SLCYLEGSGPAATPD
+370 LCYLEGSCHTATPD
-385 QVLHFLRRAGVSV
+385 RVLHFLQQAGVNV

-415 ITSGLEQEHA
+415 IVTGISEQHES
-425 DLLTSDFG
+425 LLKNDFG
-433 LQVRCFPLLGDA
+433 LEVRCFPILESA

>member
-1 MPTSL
+1 
-6 LLPRRRLFV
+6 
-15 LNKIADEVK
+15 
-24 EMSADVVK
+24 MSAGVVR

-46 KTIRSQQEKLTS
+46 KTIRSQQEKLS
-58 RLGKRIEIV
+58 LRLGKRIEIV

-73 SEKQRAVSL
+73 SEKERAVQLEPSI
-82 DRSVL
+82 L
-87 TTDFDEVLQSD
+87 TTNFDDVLQSD

-104 VMGGVEPTYEY
+104 VMGGVEPTYDY

-135 KKGTELVDLA
+135 KRGTELVELA
-145 NRHHVHLAYEA
+145 NQHQVHLAYEA
-156 SVAGGIPILGVL
+156 SVAGGIPILSVL

-176 ITGVRGI
+176 ISGVRGI

-196 TEQQSYHDVLKQAQ
+196 AEQLSYQEVLKQAQ

-241 ESLPLEEVN
+241 ESLPLADVV
-250 RRGIADLTAGQIRM
+250 RKGISDLSAGHIRI

-270 RIKLIAQAHR
+270 RIKLIAQAYQT
-280 RGDGIRLYVEPTA
+280 GEGIRLSVQPTM
-293 LPTSH
+293 LPVSH

-340 AYLLTQPFIPHPAWK
+340 AYLLTQPFTPHPVWK
-355 EREAATSSKEEVEGH
+355 ENAASQAGAEQQASER
-370 SLCYLEGSGPAATPD
+370 SLCYLEGSCPSATPD
-385 QVLHFLRRAGVSV
+385 RVLHFLRTAGVSIS
-398 HKLKVQF
+398 KLKVQF

-415 ITSGLEQEHA
+415 ITSGLQEEHEA
-425 DLLTSDFG
+425 LLKSDFG
-433 LQVRCFPLLGDA
+433 LSVRCFPILESVES

>member
-1 MPTSL
+1 MV
-6 LLPRRRLFV
+6 R
-15 LNKIADEVK
+15 
-24 EMSADVVK
+24 MSAEVVR

-46 KTIRSQQEKLTS
+46 KTIRSQQEKLAS

-73 SEKQRAVSL
+73 SEKERAVHVDPAL
-82 DRSVL
+82 L
-87 TTDFDEVLQSD
+87 TTDFEDVLRSD

-104 VMGGVEPTYEY
+104 VMGGVEPTYDY

-145 NRHHVHLAYEA
+145 NQHQVHLAYEA
-156 SVAGGIPILGVL
+156 SVAGGIPILSVL

-176 ITGVRGI
+176 IQGVRGI

-196 TEQQSYHDVLKQAQ
+196 AEQLSYQEVLKQAQ

-241 ESLPLEEVN
+241 ESLPLADVV
-250 RRGIADLTAGQIRM
+250 RKGIADLSAGHIRI
-264 ASELGY
+264 ASDLGY
-270 RIKLIAQAHR
+270 RIKLIAQAYQAEK
-280 RGDGIRLYVEPTA
+280 GIRLSVEPTM
-293 LPTSH
+293 LPLSH
-298 PLAQIQDAFNAVQLS
+298 PLAQIHDAFNAVQLS

-340 AYLLTQPFIPHPAWK
+340 AYLLTQPFTPHPTWK
-355 EREAATSSKEEVEGH
+355 EKTADKAGGTVDSAEHV
-370 SLCYLEGSGPAATPD
+370 LCYLEGSCHTATPD
-385 QVLHFLRRAGVSV
+385 RVLHFLQQAGVNV

-415 ITSGLEQEHA
+415 IVTGISEQHES
-425 DLLTSDFG
+425 LLKNDFG
-433 LQVRCFPLLGDA
+433 LEVRCFPILESA

>member
-1 MPTSL
+1 
-6 LLPRRRLFV
+6 
-15 LNKIADEVK
+15 
-24 EMSADVVK
+24 MSAEVVR

-46 KTIRSQQEKLTS
+46 KTIRSQQEKLAS

-73 SEKQRAVSL
+73 SEKERAVPIDPTL
-82 DRSVL
+82 L
-87 TTDFDEVLQSD
+87 TTDFEDVLNSN

-104 VMGGVEPTYEY
+104 VMGGVEPTYDY

-145 NRHHVHLAYEA
+145 NQHQVHLAYEA
-156 SVAGGIPILGVL
+156 SVAGGIPILSVL

-176 ITGVRGI
+176 IQGVRGI

-196 TEQQSYHDVLKQAQ
+196 AEQLSYQEVLKQAQ

-241 ESLPLEEVN
+241 ESLPLADVV
-250 RRGIADLTAGQIRM
+250 RKGIADLSAGHIRI

-270 RIKLIAQAHR
+270 RIKLIAQAYQAEK
-280 RGDGIRLYVEPTA
+280 GIRLSVEPTM
-293 LPTSH
+293 LPLSH
-298 PLAQIQDAFNAVQLS
+298 PLAQIHDAFNAVQLS

-340 AYLLTQPFIPHPAWK
+340 AYLLTQPFTPHPTWK
-355 EREAATSSKEEVEGH
+355 EKTAAKAGVTVDSEEHV
-370 SLCYLEGSGPAATPD
+370 LCYMEGSCHTATPD
-385 QVLHFLRRAGVSV
+385 RVLHFLQQAGVNV

-415 ITSGLEQEHA
+415 IVTGISEEHES
-425 DLLTSDFG
+425 LLKNDFG
-433 LQVRCFPLLGDA
+433 LEVRCFPIIESA

>member
-1 MPTSL
+1 
-6 LLPRRRLFV
+6 
-15 LNKIADEVK
+15 
-24 EMSADVVK
+24 MSAEVVR

-46 KTIRSQQEKLTS
+46 KTIRSQQEKLSS

-73 SEKQRAVSL
+73 SNKERAVHI
-82 DRSVL
+82 DPSVL
-87 TTDFDEVLQSD
+87 TTDFEDVLKSD

-104 VMGGVEPTYEY
+104 VMGGVEPTYDY

-135 KKGTELVDLA
+135 KRGTELVDLA
-145 NRHHVHLAYEA
+145 NQHQVHLAYEA
-156 SVAGGIPILGVL
+156 SVAGGIPILSVL

-176 ITGVRGI
+176 IQGVRGI

-196 TEQQSYHDVLKQAQ
+196 AEQLSYQEVLKQAQ

-241 ESLPLEEVN
+241 ESLPLANVV
-250 RRGIADLTAGQIRM
+250 RKGISDLSAGHIRI
-264 ASELGY
+264 AGELGY
-270 RIKLIAQAHR
+270 RIKLIAQAYQADH
-280 RGDGIRLYVEPTA
+280 GIQLSVQPTM
-293 LPTSH
+293 LPVSH
-298 PLAQIQDAFNAVQLS
+298 PLAQINDAFNAVQLS

-340 AYLLTQPFIPHPAWK
+340 AYLLTQPFTPHPSWK
-355 EREAATSSKEEVEGH
+355 EKTAEQAAEAQDKGRL
-370 SLCYLEGSGPAATPD
+370 LCYIEGSCLSATPD
-385 QVLHFLRRAGVSV
+385 RVLHFLKQAGVNV

-415 ITSGLEQEHA
+415 IVTGIQEEHEEM
-425 DLLTSDFG
+425 LKNDFG
-433 LQVRCFPLLGDA
+433 LAVRCFPILESAE

>member
-1 MPTSL
+1 
-6 LLPRRRLFV
+6 
-15 LNKIADEVK
+15 
-24 EMSADVVK
+24 MSAGVIK

-46 KTIRSQQEKLTS
+46 KTIRSQQEKLAQ

-73 SEKQRAVSL
+73 SEKERAVQVDPAL
-82 DRSVL
+82 L
-87 TTDFDEVLQSD
+87 TTDFEDVLKSD

-104 VMGGVEPTYEY
+104 VMGGVEPTYDY

-135 KKGTELVDLA
+135 KRGPELVDLA
-145 NRHHVHLAYEA
+145 NQHQVHLAYEA
-156 SVAGGIPILGVL
+156 SVAGGIPILSVL

-176 ITGVRGI
+176 IQGVRGI

-196 TEQQSYHDVLKQAQ
+196 AEQLSYQEVLKQAQ

-241 ESLPLEEVN
+241 ESLPLADVV
-250 RRGIADLTAGQIRM
+250 RKGIADLSAGHIRI

-270 RIKLIAQAHR
+270 RIKLIAQAQKAEQ
-280 RGDGIRLYVEPTA
+280 GIRLSVQPTV
-293 LPTSH
+293 LPIAH

-340 AYLLTQPFIPHPAWK
+340 AYLLTQPFTPHPVWTEKNAAAQLEQGQD
-355 EREAATSSKEEVEGH
+355 ERV
-370 SLCYLEGSGPAATPD
+370 LCYLEGSCIAATPD
-385 QVLHFLRRAGVSV
+385 RVLHFLREAGVNV
-398 HKLKVQF
+398 TKLKVQF

-415 ITSGLEQEHA
+415 IVTGIRAEHEQV
-425 DLLTSDFG
+425 LKSDFG
-433 LQVRCFPLLGDA
+433 LSVRCFPLIESV